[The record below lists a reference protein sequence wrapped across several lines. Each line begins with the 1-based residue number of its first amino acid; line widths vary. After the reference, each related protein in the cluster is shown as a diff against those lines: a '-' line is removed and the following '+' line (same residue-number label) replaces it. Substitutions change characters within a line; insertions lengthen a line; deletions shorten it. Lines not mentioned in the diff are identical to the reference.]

1 VIGQTLSH
9 YRITAKLGE
18 GGMGEVYRAHDE
30 RLDRDVAIKVLP
42 EEVAGDADRLARFE
56 REAKAVAKL
65 AHPNIL
71 DVYELGE
78 HEGRPFMATELLEG
92 ETLRERLGGASL
104 GWRKATEIGA
114 AIADGLGAAHEAG
127 IFHRDLKPSNVFLT
141 ADGRVKVLD
150 FGLARHED
158 AGAGKD
164 VTHAPT
170 ITRQTD
176 PGTVLGTVGY
186 MSPEQVRG
194 EPADHRS
201 DIFSLGCVLYELVCG
216 RRAFSHDTAVETMN
230 AILKEEP
237 TDLRSLT
244 GDLSPSLA
252 NIVRRCLEKRPEAR
266 FQTGQDLAFAL
277 RATLKDDSG
286 PIARTAP
293 EEKSIVVLPFDNL
306 SPDPDQEYFADGLTE
321 EIISDLAK
329 IRDLRVISRN
339 SSIKL
344 KGTDK
349 DTRTIG
355 RELGVQYL
363 LEGSVRKAGNNLRI
377 TAQLI
382 EAESDRH
389 LWADKFTGTM
399 DDVFDFQEKVSR
411 SIVEALEVELSP
423 GEDQGIAERPV
434 EDVRLYELLLR
445 AQQHY
450 QSMTEPG
457 TRRGILGLEE
467 ALDEY
472 GENTEIRYHLAD
484 ALFYCEEFGL
494 KVEGGA
500 VRRAEECARVV
511 AMNEPNSSRVQYL
524 LGRIERFRGN
534 TIRGLRH
541 FERAFALDPDSSDTL
556 MWLAISYSWQA
567 GYPSVGVQV
576 AKRLVAI
583 DPLWPFAYFAEG
595 MAHWF
600 NGDLDEGVRIFER
613 ASAMEPDATLARMW
627 IAFILMWKGELDR
640 AFELTDQIN
649 QEKREADFTSVWNSE
664 LLMFARYALRN
675 EPDLAMTALSDAS
688 IDYLWNDADLPW
700 NMAALFALMN
710 RKEDAYRWL
719 ERALARGS
727 INYRLFA
734 HDDPFFENLRGDER
748 FQQLMD
754 LIKPKWER
762 FEVGI
767 DLSGLPPASGEG

>member
-1 VIGQTLSH
+1 VIGTALSH
-9 YRITAKLGE
+9 YRIIEKIGA

-42 EEVAGDADRLARFE
+42 ESVAQDPDRIGRLE

-65 AHPNIL
+65 DHPNIL
-71 DVYELGE
+71 AIHDFGTD
-78 HEGRPFMATELLEG
+78 EGVTYAVTELLEG
-92 ETLRERLGGASL
+92 GTLRERLEAGGL
-104 GWRKATEIGA
+104 GWRKAAETGA
-114 AIADGLGAAHEAG
+114 AIADGLAAAHG
-127 IFHRDLKPSNVFLT
+127 KGVVHRDLKPENIFITS
-141 ADGRVKVLD
+141 DGRVKILD
-150 FGLARHED
+150 FGLAR
-158 AGAGKD
+158 D
-164 VTHAPT
+164 VEAASADETHSPTVSRYTAPGVVM
-170 ITRQTD
+170 
-176 PGTVLGTVGY
+176 GTAGY

-194 EPADHRS
+194 EPADHRA
-201 DIFSLGCVLYELVCG
+201 DIFSLGCVLYEMLSG

-252 NIVRRCLEKRPEAR
+252 DIVGRCLEKRPEAR

-457 TRRGILGLEE
+457 TRRGFLGLEE

-649 QEKREADFTSVWNSE
+649 QEKREADFPSVWNSE

-754 LIKPKWER
+754 LIKPKWES